1 MRGMDKETYNRI
13 RAAVAAL
20 IAIIIAVSVLRNT
33 WSLALGGVLLG
44 MAVLYTAKKRVDQV
58 LYDERTKI
66 VREKAANATLG
77 LVTVM
82 LAVVG
87 IGLIE
92 TSYWGCTANRE
103 LGYMMAFLA
112 NIILGVNAFFN
123 WYYDNRLGG

>member
-1 MRGMDKETYNRI
+1 MDKETYNRI

-20 IAIIIAVSVLRNT
+20 IGLIMAVSVLRNT
-33 WSLALGGVLLG
+33 WALALGGVLLG
-44 MAVLYTAKKRVDQV
+44 MVALYTAKRRVDAV

-77 LVTVM
+77 LVTVL

-92 TSYWGCTANRE
+92 TSYWGYTANRE
-103 LGYMMAFLA
+103 LGYMMASLA
-112 NIILGVNAFFN
+112 YVILGVNAFFN
-123 WYYDNRLGG
+123 WYYKNQLGG

>member
-1 MRGMDKETYNRI
+1 MDKETYNRI
-13 RAAVAAL
+13 RAVVATL
-20 IAIIIAVSVLRNT
+20 VGITMAVSVIRNT
-33 WSLALGGVLLG
+33 WALALGGVLLG
-44 MAVLYTAKKRVDQV
+44 MVVLITAKKKVDDV

-66 VREKAANATLG
+66 IREKAASATLG
-77 LVTVM
+77 LVTVL

-92 TSYWGCTANRE
+92 TSFWGYTANRE

-123 WYYDNRLGG
+123 WYYDNQLGG

>member
-1 MRGMDKETYNRI
+1 MDKETYNRI
-13 RAAVAAL
+13 RAVVAAL
-20 IAIIIAVSVLRNT
+20 VGITMAVSVIRNT
-33 WSLALGGVLLG
+33 WALALGGVLLG
-44 MAVLYTAKKRVDQV
+44 MVVLITAKKKVDDV

-66 VREKAANATLG
+66 VREKAASATLG
-77 LVTVM
+77 LVTVL

-92 TSYWGCTANRE
+92 TSFWGYTANRE

-112 NIILGVNAFFN
+112 NIILGINAFFN

>member
-1 MRGMDKETYNRI
+1 MDKETYNRI
-13 RAAVAAL
+13 RAAVATL
-20 IAIIIAVSVLRNT
+20 VGITMAVSVIRNT
-33 WSLALGGVLLG
+33 WALALGGVLLG
-44 MAVLYTAKKRVDQV
+44 MVVLITAKKKVDDV

-66 VREKAANATLG
+66 VREKAASATLG
-77 LVTVM
+77 LVTVL

-92 TSYWGCTANRE
+92 TSFWGYAANRE

-123 WYYDNRLGG
+123 WYYNNQLGG

>member
-1 MRGMDKETYNRI
+1 MDKETYNRI
-13 RAAVAAL
+13 RAVVAAL
-20 IAIIIAVSVLRNT
+20 VGITMAVSVIRNT
-33 WSLALGGVLLG
+33 WALALGGVLLG
-44 MAVLYTAKKRVDQV
+44 MVVLITAKKKVDDV

-66 VREKAANATLG
+66 VREKAASATLG
-77 LVTVM
+77 LVTVL

-92 TSYWGCTANRE
+92 TSFWGYTANRE

-123 WYYDNRLGG
+123 WYYNNRLGG

>member
-1 MRGMDKETYNRI
+1 MDKETYNRI
-13 RAAVAAL
+13 RAVVATL
-20 IAIIIAVSVLRNT
+20 LGITVAVSIIRNT
-33 WSLALGGVLLG
+33 WALALGGVLLG
-44 MAVLYTAKKRVDQV
+44 MVVLITAKKKVDDV

-66 VREKAANATLG
+66 IREKAASATLG
-77 LVTVM
+77 LVTVL

-92 TSYWGCTANRE
+92 TSFWGYTANRE

-123 WYYDNRLGG
+123 WYYDNQLGG

>member
-1 MRGMDKETYNRI
+1 MDKETYNRI
-13 RAAVAAL
+13 RAVVATL
-20 IAIIIAVSVLRNT
+20 VGITMAVSVIRNT
-33 WSLALGGVLLG
+33 WALALGGVLLG
-44 MAVLYTAKKRVDQV
+44 MVVLITAKKKVDDV

-66 VREKAANATLG
+66 VREKAASATLG
-77 LVTVM
+77 LVTVL

-92 TSYWGCTANRE
+92 TSFWGYTANRE

-123 WYYDNRLGG
+123 WYYDNQLGG